1 MTQDEVKLQD
11 SKQKPI
17 PSPQPSTQRPS
28 PNQHTPTA
36 KGDDWDRLAAE
47 YKSLTAGPGTKAINV
62 LLERV
67 NSILP
72 FAQATSIL
80 DNGCGPGPIISR
92 LLELH
97 GHEIPDT
104 VPFLAADFSEG
115 MLKQVEASKAE
126 ALAAGN
132 QTWSRVETRLVD
144 ATDMQG
150 VADGSKSHVL
160 AGWVYF
166 MTPDPQKC
174 LTESLRVLQ
183 PGGLLACTAWESS
196 EWIDLVETIKDVKP
210 DMGMPKLPDNWKD
223 AELLRKELEIAGFR
237 EARSERVP
245 VTMGFEDHE
254 TLVEFLIDRLPF
266 SATMKKGMTEEE
278 VRRWKE
284 AAVTKCK
291 VTCPEAPGKLHGWS
305 LMAIGRK

>member
-1 MTQDEVKLQD
+1 MNT
-11 SKQKPI
+11 
-17 PSPQPSTQRPS
+17 
-28 PNQHTPTA
+28 
-36 KGDDWDRLAAE
+36 
-47 YKSLTAGPGTKAINV
+47 
-62 LLERV
+62 
-67 NSILP
+67 ILP
-72 FAQATSIL
+72 FARATSIL
-80 DNGCGPGPIISR
+80 DNGCGPGPITSR
-92 LLELH
+92 LIELH
-97 GHEIPDT
+97 GSEIPDT

-132 QTWSRVETRLVD
+132 QTWSRVETKVVD

-150 VADGSKSHVL
+150 VADESKSHVL

-196 EWIDLVETIKDVKP
+196 EWIDLVDTIKDVKP
-210 DMGMPKLPDNWKD
+210 DMGMPRLPDNWKD
-223 AELLRKELEIAGFR
+223 AELLRKELEIAGFK
-237 EARSERVP
+237 EAQSERVP
-245 VTMGFEDHE
+245 VTMEFEKHE
-254 TLVEFLIDRLPF
+254 TIVDFMIDRLPF
-266 SATMKKGMTEEE
+266 SAAMKKGMSEEE

-284 AAVTKCK
+284 TAVAKCK
-291 VTCPEAPGKLHGWS
+291 VLCPELPGTLHGWS